1 MSSKK
6 YKEVWISEEVKSS
19 AGGCG
24 PEKPPLRT
32 LTARLYHPEGK
43 IEGAEEPSDRAV
55 FFAITSRD
63 HGYAQEKI
71 ERIIDQAI
79 RDDLQ
84 PLP

>member
-6 YKEVWISEEVKSS
+6 YKEVWISEEIKSS

-24 PEKPPLRT
+24 PDKPPLLT
-32 LTARLYHPEGK
+32 LTARLYHSKGE
-43 IEGAEEPSDRAV
+43 IEGADEPSDRAT
-55 FFAITSRD
+55 FFAVTSRD
-63 HGYAQEKI
+63 HDYAQEKI

-79 RDDLQ
+79 DDGLQ